1 MIFKGPLF
9 HKLVTFFCCFLQQT
23 GSSIAYFNKN
33 NGVWKYAYYNLLT
46 GMYAVAAQG
55 HKANFLIFHN
65 RVNLDD
71 IRYYHVNNIIYYPV
85 QLGEP
90 NSRDGNAI
98 CHSM

>member
-1 MIFKGPLF
+1 MRKIFF
-9 HKLVTFFCCFLQQT
+9 NFVCFSESLN
-23 GSSIAYFNKN
+23 F
-33 NGVWKYAYYNLLT
+33 
-46 GMYAVAAQG
+46 MYAVAAQG

-98 CHSM
+98 CHSMYVDRRSEKVLA

>member
-1 MIFKGPLF
+1 
-9 HKLVTFFCCFLQQT
+9 
-23 GSSIAYFNKN
+23 
-33 NGVWKYAYYNLLT
+33 
-46 GMYAVAAQG
+46 MYANALTITYLLVCTRMYAIAAEG

-71 IRYYHVNNIIYYPV
+71 IRYYHVNNIIYYSV

-98 CHSM
+98 CHSMYVDRRSEKVLA

>member
-1 MIFKGPLF
+1 MLG
-9 HKLVTFFCCFLQQT
+9 FLLLAIN
-23 GSSIAYFNKN
+23 IAYFNKN

-85 QLGEP
+85 RTVGRAQLE
-90 NSRDGNAI
+90 RW
-98 CHSM
+98 